1 MSTSEVTMP
10 AKAEVESVLLP
21 FKCLL
26 ALTEI
31 GTCLRSKRQKEKADA
46 PLSEEATL
54 PKRSAILMATQCL
67 GCRSLCGLRGR
78 RDCHWSC
85 LLSLG
90 LDDAEKLPKAL
101 LAYVVTLPLFIV
113 LHRLVNSSTVICSLP
128 NVERSLAC
136 IGAVSSD

>member
-1 MSTSEVTMP
+1 M
-10 AKAEVESVLLP
+10 AAR
-21 FKCLL
+21 CL
-26 ALTEI
+26 A
-31 GTCLRSKRQKEKADA
+31 
-46 PLSEEATL
+46 
-54 PKRSAILMATQCL
+54 
-67 GCRSLCGLRGR
+67 CRSLCGLRGG

-128 NVERSLAC
+128 NVERSLAW